1 MTRTFAT
8 LVTLSALYRAIAP
21 ADAAEDIAGKY
32 CGTAWSGGELVE
44 VVTTLS
50 TGPNGLLV
58 GSYEFADKG
67 VTTPGTLREYLK
79 QNEDKRTLV
88 WVDKYGT
95 GQLVVTFDQS
105 RDSFSGGWN
114 VYIDPPTYRWDGQ
127 RCNLV
132 ASS

>member
-1 MTRTFAT
+1 MRTLAT
-8 LVTLSALYRAIAP
+8 LLTLSTLFPAIAL
-21 ADAAEDIAGKY
+21 ADAAEDVAGKY

-50 TGPNGLLV
+50 TGPSGLLV

-67 VTTPGTLREYLK
+67 ETTPGTLHEYSK
-79 QNEDKRTLV
+79 QDENKRTLI

-105 RDSFSGGWN
+105 HDSFSGGWN
-114 VYIDPPTYRWDGQ
+114 VDIEPPAYRWDGQ
-127 RCNLV
+127 RCNIV
-132 ASS
+132 AGS